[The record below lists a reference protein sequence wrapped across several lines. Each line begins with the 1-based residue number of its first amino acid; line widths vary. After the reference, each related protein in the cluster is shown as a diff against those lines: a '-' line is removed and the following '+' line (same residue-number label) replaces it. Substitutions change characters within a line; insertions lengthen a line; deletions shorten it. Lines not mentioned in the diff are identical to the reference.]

1 MSVEKAEKTSANPFW
16 DFSLKV
22 YARPGV
28 AEAALKLQDEGGQ
41 DVNLLLF
48 CCWAAACGHALS
60 DAEARA
66 LEAESAEWRRSV
78 VQPLRQ
84 VRRHLKP
91 LEPEPGVAA
100 LRAQVKRQE
109 LAAERLQQDRLN
121 LLLALTAAG
130 EEAAAQ
136 EQAGQNLSLF
146 LEATGQGPLDMRPFL
161 TAVFGSGT

>member
-1 MSVEKAEKTSANPFW
+1 LSVEKAEKTSANPFW

-22 YARPGV
+22 YARPGA

-48 CCWAAACGHALS
+48 CCWAAVCGHPLS
-60 DAEARA
+60 QAEARA
-66 LEAESAEWRRSV
+66 LEAESEEWRRSV

-109 LAAERLQQDRLN
+109 LAAEWLQQDRLN
-121 LLLALTAAG
+121 RLLPLTAAG
-130 EEAAAQ
+130 EEAGAQ
-136 EQAGQNLSLF
+136 ELAGENLSVF
-146 LEATGQGPLDMRPFL
+146 FEATGQGAHETQAFL
-161 TAVFGSGT
+161 KAVFGSGV